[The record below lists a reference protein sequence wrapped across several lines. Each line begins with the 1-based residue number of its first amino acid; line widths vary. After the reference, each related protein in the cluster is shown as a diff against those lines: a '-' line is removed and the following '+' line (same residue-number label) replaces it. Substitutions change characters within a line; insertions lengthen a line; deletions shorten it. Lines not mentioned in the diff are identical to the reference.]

1 MKYKAYWSKTYYMSG
16 EVEVE
21 ASSKEEAHRLA
32 FDEAQDLEA
41 TLRGGED
48 NLTIDLVE
56 LN

>member
-1 MKYKAYWSKTYYMSG
+1 MSG

-32 FDEAQDLEA
+32 FDEAQDIEA
-41 TLRGGED
+41 SLRCDED

-56 LN
+56 AFKPKETNE

>member
-1 MKYKAYWSKTYYMSG
+1 MKYKAYWNKTYYMSG

-21 ASSKEEAHRLA
+21 ANSKEEAHRLA
-32 FDEAQDLEA
+32 FDKAQDIEG